1 VTIDRFLFDKEY
13 HVCESGVVN
22 DCAHVSYETIDGL
35 IINFIFFKFSYVE
48 DANIVEPL
56 ATIKASK
63 DKKLL
68 GTDHA
73 GCMSL
78 SSSWCFLKL
87 QRMTPSHCLSIEH
100 I

>member
-1 VTIDRFLFDKEY
+1 VTIDGLLFNEEY
-13 HVCESGVVN
+13 YVCESGVIN
-22 DCAHVSYETIDGL
+22 NCAHVSYETIYGL
-35 IINFIFFKFSYVE
+35 IIYLIFFKLSYVE
-48 DANIVEPL
+48 DANVVEPL

-63 DKKLL
+63 DKKLF
-68 GTDHA
+68 GTNHA

-78 SSSWCFLKL
+78 SSGWSFLKL